1 MGMFDEIEVKQTLP
15 LPEEIKDIHDWQSYV
30 FQTKDLDC
38 TLSRYIIRDGKLYA
52 RIVEMEYE
60 YYTDEERKE
69 LQKSTRWAPVIKSS
83 KEISSTEEEQDF
95 HGKLRFCT
103 YDQMDAQHDY
113 WVDFEAYFIYGKL
126 DKIELVE
133 FEKRYIEDRDSWKK
147 VMQKKAKH
155 PWNRFKFYAGY
166 LGWTWFWVR
175 VARTLN
181 KCANFISKLQ
191 TLIYRYLV

>member
-15 LPEEIKDIHDWQSYV
+15 LPEEIKDIRDWPSYT

-38 TLSRYIIRDGKLYA
+38 TLSRYIIRDDKLYA

-60 YYTDEERKE
+60 YYTDEERKK
-69 LQKSTRWAPVIKSS
+69 LQKNLRWAPVIKSS
-83 KEISSTEEEQDF
+83 KEISSREEEQNF

-103 YDQMDAQHDY
+103 YDTLDVEHDY

-133 FEKRYIEDRDSWKK
+133 FEKRYVEDRDSWKK

-166 LGWTWFWVR
+166 LGWNWFWVR

-181 KCANFISKLQ
+181 KCANLISKLQ